1 MNMGSSEKIRM
12 IEEHVGGPLAELG
25 FSISRKN
32 SLDIYFSRTIDGVRQ
47 DIQVVLHR
55 YADKV
60 CARYGTS
67 RRIDLTMPKRRVR
80 EFMARECPWH
90 RPEDLEWISFEGDEG
105 LPEALDRLVF
115 VIKGADLE
123 ILGEM
128 MKSAPAKTAESD
140 EDKSAAL
147 PGNHLCTAAK
157 PKRRRDT
164 RKKSC
169 IGFSRD
175 ERTALMLATAGQS
188 LFAHGFQFDAWD
200 DFSDWWFSRTVEVC
214 PDNAP
219 VCTAKQTVKIVET
232 PGDGPL
238 GIRLIS
244 NVPSTKDALKTM
256 ARRGSVLEAAK
267 RDHPESLN
275 GYWFR
280 YEDDASY
287 REALEK
293 IADVLAKHAL
303 PMLDAECECRPQR
316 LF

>member
-12 IEEHVGGPLAELG
+12 IEEYVGGPLAELG

-32 SLDIYFSRTIDGVRQ
+32 SLDIYFSRTVDGVRQ

-60 CARYGTS
+60 CVRYGTS
-67 RRIDLTMPKRRVR
+67 RRIDLTMPKRHIR

-90 RPEDLEWISFEGDEG
+90 RPEDLEWISFDGDEG
-105 LPEALDRLVF
+105 LPEALDKLVF
-115 VIKGADLE
+115 VIKRGGLE
-123 ILGEM
+123 ILDEM
-128 MKSAPAKTAESD
+128 MKTAPAKTAESN
-140 EDKSAAL
+140 EDNSAAL
-147 PGNHLCTAAK
+147 PRNLPRTAAK
-157 PKRRRDT
+157 PKRRRNT

-175 ERTALMLATAGQS
+175 ERTALMLATAGQA
-188 LFAHGFQFDAWD
+188 LFAHGFKFDAWD

-219 VCTAKQTVKIVET
+219 ACMAKQTVRIVET

-244 NVPSTKDALKTM
+244 KVPSTEDALKTID
-256 ARRGSVLEAAK
+256 RRASVLEAAK

-303 PMLDAECECRPQR
+303 PMLDAECEKKEEQ
-316 LF
+316 